1 MAIPVTPAIP
11 PALTTAQAL
20 ALDLMADGFGD
31 DDITMRTEIEP
42 EDLYQLAAQ
51 HNVPAPHGTVE
62 GVGCHQAR
70 DEPPCEQCGP
80 FEGRFD
86 AKARARQRVAE
97 AERAYQQ
104 KQRRRGRRR
113 GTPAPV

>member
-1 MAIPVTPAIP
+1 MAISATPEIP

-20 ALDLMADGFGD
+20 ALDLMADGFAD
-31 DDITMRTEIEP
+31 DDITVRTEIEP
-42 EDLYQLAAQ
+42 EDLYRLAAQ

-70 DEPPCEQCGP
+70 DEPSCEQCVP
-80 FEGRFD
+80 FEGRFH

-104 KQRRRGRRR
+104 KHRQRGRRR
-113 GTPAPV
+113 RTPAPA